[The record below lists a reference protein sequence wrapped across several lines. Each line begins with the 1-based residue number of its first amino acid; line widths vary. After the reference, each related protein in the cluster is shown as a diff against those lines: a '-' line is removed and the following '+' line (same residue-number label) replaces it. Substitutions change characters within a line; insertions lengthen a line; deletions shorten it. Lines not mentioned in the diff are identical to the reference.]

1 MGYWPS
7 LFGQDG
13 WILASF
19 LFLWVYRRVYGARL
33 HLGTP
38 RWTWVSYNF
47 AACKTKTLQLLRI
60 EYYVLTKESLSRQ
73 LKAERWFFSCPTSRQ
88 IGFAMAAYQ
97 SLTYISR
104 ATSGTWEMEETFS
117 ARSTKKSNEHV
128 EAAKCCSLILVT
140 KTMKRVI
147 RFLLLC
153 YLAEVTGK
161 IHVEVRLGAS

>member
-1 MGYWPS
+1 
-7 LFGQDG
+7 
-13 WILASF
+13 
-19 LFLWVYRRVYGARL
+19 
-33 HLGTP
+33 
-38 RWTWVSYNF
+38 
-47 AACKTKTLQLLRI
+47 
-60 EYYVLTKESLSRQ
+60 
-73 LKAERWFFSCPTSRQ
+73 
-88 IGFAMAAYQ
+88 MAAYQ

-128 EAAKCCSLILVT
+128 EAAKLFCCSLILVT